1 MKNLKKLLFTF
12 IISVLVLVPVITN
25 AETINVKTMEELLN
39 AVKGN
44 NTVVL
49 DDNIT
54 LNKALEI
61 NGNNVVLDL
70 NGKTITITEK
80 YIDLIKGS
88 LEITGKGTI
97 KDTRVLEA
105 TGSTIYVEGSTNKSD
120 TGYSTLYVG
129 KDITIDTTQWGL
141 SVWDTSAKAY
151 GVTVNF
157 DGTIVS
163 TGSKA
168 GGITIQGNIKND
180 GTAINV
186 PVINLSK
193 TTKITATGSDGFPL
207 YGAGAGEWN
216 VVEATC
222 EGINGALGVKSGRFN
237 IVNATLKAT
246 GKPGVAEGY
255 GNGINGVGAAIQIES
270 NNTYFGKIE
279 LLITQNSQIISEK
292 GNSIYHYSAQTGVNN
307 LNELRIHDGN
317 FVGDIVFQEN
327 DKVYVKGGTFQTDSI
342 GNYVENGY
350 KLIKLSETKYTVSN
364 INYIDVE
371 GASATVTVDGKETKY
386 TSIEAG
392 IKVKVNAK
400 ADTGYYVKE
409 IIVKDSKDNKITVT
423 NNEFTM
429 PEGAVTISLDTARCL
444 DKDANIV
451 EVAKDITVSD
461 KVNGDKAKEILD
473 IKLDNRNSGLV
484 KSINKE
490 KLQLIDTTTIIEVN
504 FNTKLVEYDEKT
516 NKVVYEIK
524 PMYSING
531 IDYTE
536 IPNEALNG
544 GKIRINLPIP
554 SSVKDTHA
562 KVKHINNDKV
572 IDEKEY
578 EIKKTEDGKKYI
590 TIETTSF
597 STFEISY
604 FTAKNLNPQ
613 TGDNVMT
620 YVIMLLGSM
629 LTISTVVLLK
639 NVLINDC

>member
-129 KDITIDTTQWGL
+129 KDVTIDTTQWGL

-163 TGSKA
+163 TGNEA

-180 GTAINV
+180 GTIINV

-207 YGAGAGEWN
+207 YGAGAGQWN
-216 VVEATC
+216 VLEATC

-246 GKPGVAEGY
+246 GKPGVVEGY

-279 LLITQNSQIISEK
+279 LVITQNSQIISEK

-371 GASATVTVDGKETKY
+371 GAEATITVDGKEYKY
-386 TSIEAG
+386 TSVMQG
-392 IKVKVNAK
+392 KKVTVNAK

-451 EVAKDITVSD
+451 EVAKDIIVSD

-490 KLQLIDTTTIIEVN
+490 KLQLTDTTTIIEVN

-629 LTISTVVLLK
+629 LTIGTVVLLK
-639 NVLINDC
+639 KRFN

>member
-105 TGSTIYVEGSTNKSD
+105 PGSTIYVEGSTNKSD

-129 KDITIDTTQWGL
+129 KDVTIDTTQWGL

-207 YGAGAGEWN
+207 YGAGAGQWN
-216 VVEATC
+216 VVGATC

-246 GKPGVAEGY
+246 GKPGVVEGY

-386 TSIEAG
+386 ASIEAG

-490 KLQLIDTTTIIEVN
+490 KLQLTDTTTIIEVN

-516 NKVVYEIK
+516 NKIAYEIK

-629 LTISTVVLLK
+629 LTIGTVVLLK
-639 NVLINDC
+639 KRFN